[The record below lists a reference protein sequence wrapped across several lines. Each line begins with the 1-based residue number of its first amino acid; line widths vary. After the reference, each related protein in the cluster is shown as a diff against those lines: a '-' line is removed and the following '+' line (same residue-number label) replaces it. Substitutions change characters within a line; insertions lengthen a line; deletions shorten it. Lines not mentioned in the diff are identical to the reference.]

1 MMSLKAAMKLGFE
14 CVRTHWNQSFIA
26 RAAVREIMLGGDV
39 VGCGLA
45 ERAIRRGGHVR
56 VGLEDWAG
64 TGEPGNLDLL
74 RDLTGLIV
82 RLGHQPATI
91 REARRLLGITGCTGR

>member
-1 MMSLKAAMKLGFE
+1 VAL
-14 CVRTHWNQSFIA
+14 
-26 RAAVREIMLGGDV
+26 LGGDV

-64 TGEPGNLDLL
+64 PGEASNADLVRGAVAL
-74 RDLTGLIV
+74 V
-82 RLGHQPATI
+82 ERLGRTPATI
-91 REARRLLGITGCTGR
+91 AQTREILGVEP

>member
-1 MMSLKAAMKLGFE
+1 
-14 CVRTHWNQSFIA
+14 V
-26 RAAVREIMLGGDV
+26 AVLGGDV

-64 TGEPGNLDLL
+64 PGEPGNLGLL
-74 RDLTGLIV
+74 RSLVDLV
-82 RLGHQPATI
+82 ERLGRQPATI
-91 REARRLLGITGCTGR
+91 SDARRILGIDQPAP